1 VVNTETSETRRIQQT
16 SASGQASQSVKT
28 AQSGQTSGKSSQQV
42 QNVGPRQVQTAA
54 KKQTAARPKNFMA
67 DDDEFEFEFLNW
79 DGSEDK

>member
-1 VVNTETSETRRIQQT
+1 VVNTEVSENIRTQQT
-16 SASGQASQSVKT
+16 SASGKASQSVKT
-28 AQSGQTSGKSSQQV
+28 AQPGQASGKASQPS